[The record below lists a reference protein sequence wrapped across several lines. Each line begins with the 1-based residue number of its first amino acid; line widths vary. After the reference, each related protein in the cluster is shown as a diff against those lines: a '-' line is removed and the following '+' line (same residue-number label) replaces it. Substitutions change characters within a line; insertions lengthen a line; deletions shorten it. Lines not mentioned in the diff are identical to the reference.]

1 MDGANRFITVSA
13 RFGTPLAPRCRE
25 LFDALQDSRA
35 RHLAFQANAMATLPV
50 ATRAP
55 KRPKAEM
62 QDDSA
67 PAAAESQDVDDAEL
81 DRITAY
87 LTSLRLEEES
97 KAVEDKFCNAVA
109 QGIAAIGT
117 ARWLQVRLD
126 GRTKMSAYRAFVSFI
141 LCEYG

>member
-1 MDGANRFITVSA
+1 
-13 RFGTPLAPRCRE
+13 
-25 LFDALQDSRA
+25 
-35 RHLAFQANAMATLPV
+35 
-50 ATRAP
+50 
-55 KRPKAEM
+55 M